1 MCAAT
6 CLCLC
11 LCLCESPRPSGC
23 PAALRH
29 TTTRAAVALSAPV
42 IALCVVTCRIPVV
55 FPQVFKAGDAVEVF
69 SRSKNEWYPG
79 KVKAVEAGE
88 ATVLYFV
95 GVSDY
100 YWDHPP
106 HRCAKL

>member
-1 MCAAT
+1 M
-6 CLCLC
+6 
-11 LCLCESPRPSGC
+11 
-23 PAALRH
+23 
-29 TTTRAAVALSAPV
+29 
-42 IALCVVTCRIPVV
+42 
-55 FPQVFKAGDAVEVF
+55 FKAGDAVEVF

-106 HRCAKL
+106 PIVALSYRACCCAR